1 MRRLVVLLVEDSEDD
16 ILIVERAFKKLGLG
30 HDLRAVATGE
40 EALAQLEA
48 GTVRPDL
55 VLLDINLPGLSGFE
69 LLRRLRNN
77 QAVRTVPI
85 TVLSAS
91 ERESDI
97 AEAYEAGA
105 NSYLVKP
112 VKFEQFTQLLRQ
124 WNEYWTRLGR
134 LPASG

>member
-1 MRRLVVLLVEDSEDD
+1 MRRLVVLLVEDSDDD
-16 ILIVERAFKKLGLG
+16 ILIVERAFKTLGLG

-69 LLRRLRNN
+69 VLRRMRNN

-91 ERESDI
+91 EREHDI

-112 VKFEQFTQLLRQ
+112 IKFEQFTQLLRQ
-124 WNEYWTRLGR
+124 WNEYWTRWGR

>member
-16 ILIVERAFKKLGLG
+16 ILIVERAFKLLGLG
-30 HDLRAVATGE
+30 HELHSFATGE
-40 EALAQLEA
+40 EAIASLDA

-55 VLLDINLPGLSGFE
+55 ILLDINLPGLSGFE
-69 LLRRLRNN
+69 VLRRIRNN
-77 QAVRTVPI
+77 RLVHAVPV

-91 ERESDI
+91 DRERDV

-112 VKFEQFTQLLRQ
+112 IKFEQFTQLLRQ
-124 WNEYWTRLGR
+124 WNEYWTGLGR